1 MTDYGMV
8 QTIYSDDSGSSS
20 DNYAYFTN
28 MSGAYSGTY
37 ILYAWGNGVQHYST
51 GQIGVSNYQTTNSS
65 VVNTSINQLISGGG
79 TNVSLLP
86 DGQLGIYLSFSA
98 GNDSGTFPT
107 NCSLTLIVAG
117 PELPNVTWYGWTD
130 GTQLT

>member
-37 ILYAWGNGVQHYST
+37 ILYAWGNSVQHYST
-51 GQIGVSNYQTTNSS
+51 GQIGVSNYNTTSTS
-65 VVNTSINQLISGGG
+65 TTNTSIAPLISGGG
-79 TNVSLLP
+79 TSVSLFA
-86 DGQLGIYLSFSA
+86 DGQGGINLKFAA
-98 GNDSGTFPT
+98 GNDSDTYYPT

-117 PELPNVTWYGWTD
+117 PELPNVTWSEWGS
-130 GTQLT
+130 G